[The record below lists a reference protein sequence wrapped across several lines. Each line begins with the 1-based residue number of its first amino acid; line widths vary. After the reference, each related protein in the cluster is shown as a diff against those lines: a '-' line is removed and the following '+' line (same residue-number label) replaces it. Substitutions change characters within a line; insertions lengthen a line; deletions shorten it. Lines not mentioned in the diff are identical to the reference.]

1 MMKRYWAI
9 NGMMA
14 LTLLALS
21 GAQANNLRIEN
32 TTVLLSDVQDGTAKV
47 QFDLSWENSWRHD
60 TDATPGYFHDA
71 AWVFFKLRPVGAAEW
86 THVKLNTAGTNPA
99 DCDRG
104 TAGTAIELIVPTDRM
119 GAFIRRS
126 ASNQGDGALASTN
139 VTLRWHIVDSGAF
152 SSQTIEM
159 QVFGLEMVYVAEG
172 PFWMGDGVP
181 YYNYY
186 ETFSMAPTWI
196 NTSDPTVTAV
206 QQAGSAFRY
215 TGGRPFGQTAPTS
228 AAWPNGY
235 SAFYCM
241 KYPITQGQ
249 YADFLNLLTAE
260 QAGYRNPSNNVTPAA
275 PARWSITNSVWP
287 TITAG
292 RPDRACNWLSWADG
306 AAFAAWSALRP
317 LTDMEYE
324 KASRG
329 PLPYGLSEY
338 PWGTT
343 TIKANASLNIVGAEN
358 GTETVADD
366 VSLGAAIYGSKAHVG
381 GDNPSYKWGP
391 LRVGIFATN
400 QSDRVSAGAT
410 YWGIMDLSGHLFERP
425 VDIQQATGRAF
436 IGSHGNGLLDALGN
450 AEVADWPGTNAVG
463 TFYNLGSWGAAETFL
478 QASDRRYRGG
488 AVATRQPQ
496 NGWRGG
502 RSAQ

>member
-9 NGMMA
+9 NGMMT

-47 QFDLSWENSWRHD
+47 QFDISWENSWRHD

-71 AWVFFKLRPVGAAEW
+71 AWVFFKIRPVGAAEW

-139 VTLRWHIVDSGAF
+139 MTLRWHIVDSGVF

-159 QVFGLEMVYVAEG
+159 QAFGLEMAYVAEG
-172 PFWMGDGVP
+172 PFWVGDEFGHYVHNESQP
-181 YYNYY
+181 FLATRIDN
-186 ETFSMAPTWI
+186 P
-196 NTSDPTVTAV
+196 DPTVAAV
-206 QQAGSAFRY
+206 QTGNAFRY
-215 TGGRPFGQTAPTS
+215 NGGRPSGHTTPSS

-241 KYPITQGQ
+241 KYQITQGQ
-249 YADFLNLLTAE
+249 YADFLNLLTME

-292 RPDRACNWLSWADG
+292 RPDRACNWLTWADG

-317 LTDMEYE
+317 LTDMEYQ
-324 KASRG
+324 KACRG
-329 PLPYGLSEY
+329 PLPYVMGEF
-338 PWGTT
+338 PWGTD
-343 TIKANASLNIVGAEN
+343 TIKANASLNIVGAED
-358 GTETVADD
+358 GTETVSDD
-366 VSLGAAIYGSKAHVG
+366 VSLGAIVYGSKTHVG
-381 GDNPSYKWGP
+381 GDNPAYKYGP
-391 LRVGIFATN
+391 LRVGIFAKNGT
-400 QSDRVSAGAT
+400 DRLAAGAS
-410 YWGIMDLSGHLFERP
+410 YWGIMDLGGHLYEQS
-425 VDIQQATGRAF
+425 ISMKHNTGKLFTGA
-436 IGSHGNGLLDALGN
+436 HGDGVLDGLGN
-450 AEVADWPGTNAVG
+450 AGISGWPGTNGVG
-463 TFYNLGSWGAAETFL
+463 AGIILGSWGSTEHYPRIAEF
-478 QASDRRYRGG
+478 RW
-488 AVATRQPQ
+488 ATTVNTVRDAQR
-496 NGWRGG
+496 GWRGG